1 MTPLD
6 PWRARVYKVAH
17 FWRSVPCS
25 TSVSSCGHQMT
36 GRKQSVI
43 SWFTDMKTQLVHFM
57 VILLDSDTLTFVFT
71 VSYSAKEHM
80 DSFEGGKNIVISC
93 CADQKKYRKSIRFI
107 DCIHLSFFKTLHPQ
121 MQDIPSDL
129 GCVTLYIFLIA
140 VCVWLNSRGFW
151 FMHIENIQRSLRSS
165 EKRKTAFLLNGL
177 SLSTWK
183 TQISVIYF
191 PT

>member
-1 MTPLD
+1 MIYWYENTTCALYGYSVRF
-6 PWRARVYKVAH
+6 WHSYICFHSELQCKGAH
-17 FWRSVPCS
+17 GFFWRWKKHCYIMLRWS
-25 TSVSSCGHQMT
+25 
-36 GRKQSVI
+36 K
-43 SWFTDMKTQLVHFM
+43 
-57 VILLDSDTLTFVFT
+57 
-71 VSYSAKEHM
+71 
-80 DSFEGGKNIVISC
+80 
-93 CADQKKYRKSIRFI
+93 KKYRKSIRFI

-129 GCVTLYIFLIA
+129 GCVTLYIFLIV